1 MMWQLKP
8 CMSQEFPPIL
18 QIFHCPVSL
27 SPLHAV
33 ILLLCMC
40 AHTDDTVLI
49 GVRAHLEV
57 FVERCVSQLQSEHR
71 CEFVVVWIFE
81 VDLDDH
87 AASRLSSADGSFSPR
102 SSRGVSGVVHLRSVL
117 KSMERSACQLM
128 WVKLLT
134 VVCVLLLLSFI
145 SLLSVSNRTTK
156 VSSISDSEAEIST
169 PAISW
174 RFQQTALFIRHS
186 QPDLLNIL
194 FLRNLKINSL
204 CLVDS
209 IYGFMKWRKEIS
221 RILSVKTFDSYMS
234 TKQLLSYRFKKQDDG
249 AGMSTSPSVRELQ
262 MWSAD
267 PPAEVLMRVNR
278 PRRTLKT
285 KEKCPTMQRYRTKQ
299 QRELFRCFTV
309 ISSKTLKLI
318 CLIFIFKHDI

>member
-1 MMWQLKP
+1 
-8 CMSQEFPPIL
+8 MS
-18 QIFHCPVSL
+18 
-27 SPLHAV
+27 
-33 ILLLCMC
+33 
-40 AHTDDTVLI
+40 
-49 GVRAHLEV
+49 
-57 FVERCVSQLQSEHR
+57 
-71 CEFVVVWIFE
+71 
-81 VDLDDH
+81 
-87 AASRLSSADGSFSPR
+87 
-102 SSRGVSGVVHLRSVL
+102 SV
-117 KSMERSACQLM
+117 
-128 WVKLLT
+128 
-134 VVCVLLLLSFI
+134 
-145 SLLSVSNRTTK
+145 
-156 VSSISDSEAEIST
+156 SDSEAEIST
-169 PAISW
+169 PAITW

-194 FLRNLKINSL
+194 FLRNLKIYSF

-267 PPAEVLMRVNR
+267 PPAEVLMRVTR
-278 PRRTLKT
+278 PRGTLKT

-309 ISSKTLKLI
+309 ISSKALLKLAYLNI
-318 CLIFIFKHDI
+318 TFKLINWRNLNDVSSWHLWLKVSWPTEIQCVSVTRSWLFSFSIFKAQDYFFLSLLHGIDEQRSH

>member
-40 AHTDDTVLI
+40 VHTDDAVLI
-49 GVRAHLEV
+49 RVRAHLEV
-57 FVERCVSQLQSEHR
+57 FVERCVSQPQSEHR
-71 CEFVVVWIFE
+71 CEFVVVWNFE

-134 VVCVLLLLSFI
+134 VVCVLLLFSRRHNQTMSKHRPVFMLSRWF
-145 SLLSVSNRTTK
+145 LCRLSQTEPWTWVVS
-156 VSSISDSEAEIST
+156 
-169 PAISW
+169 
-174 RFQQTALFIRHS
+174 Q
-186 QPDLLNIL
+186 
-194 FLRNLKINSL
+194 
-204 CLVDS
+204 
-209 IYGFMKWRKEIS
+209 
-221 RILSVKTFDSYMS
+221 
-234 TKQLLSYRFKKQDDG
+234 
-249 AGMSTSPSVRELQ
+249 
-262 MWSAD
+262 
-267 PPAEVLMRVNR
+267 
-278 PRRTLKT
+278 TLKQ
-285 KEKCPTMQRYRTKQ
+285 KSPLQ
-299 QRELFRCFTV
+299 L
-309 ISSKTLKLI
+309 
-318 CLIFIFKHDI
+318 

>member
-102 SSRGVSGVVHLRSVL
+102 SSRGVSEVWFTWEVFWNPWKYLPVSWCGSNCWLLFVCCCCCRWFLCCLSQTESQKWVVSQTL
-117 KSMERSACQLM
+117 KQKSPLQLQLEGFNRRLCSYVIHNLIYETFYS
-128 WVKLLT
+128 WETWKSILYVLLT
-134 VVCVLLLLSFI
+134 VFMDLW
-145 SLLSVSNRTTK
+145 
-156 VSSISDSEAEIST
+156 SE
-169 PAISW
+169 
-174 RFQQTALFIRHS
+174 
-186 QPDLLNIL
+186 
-194 FLRNLKINSL
+194 
-204 CLVDS
+204 
-209 IYGFMKWRKEIS
+209 
-221 RILSVKTFDSYMS
+221 
-234 TKQLLSYRFKKQDDG
+234 
-249 AGMSTSPSVRELQ
+249 
-262 MWSAD
+262 
-267 PPAEVLMRVNR
+267 
-278 PRRTLKT
+278 
-285 KEKCPTMQRYRTKQ
+285 EKRYPEFCQ
-299 QRELFRCFTV
+299 
-309 ISSKTLKLI
+309 
-318 CLIFIFKHDI
+318 